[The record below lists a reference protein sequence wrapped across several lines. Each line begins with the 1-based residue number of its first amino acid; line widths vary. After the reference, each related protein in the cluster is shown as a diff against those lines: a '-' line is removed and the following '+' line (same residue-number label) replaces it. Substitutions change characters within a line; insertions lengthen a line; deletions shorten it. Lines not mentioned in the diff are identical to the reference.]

1 MKKKIVG
8 ILTGIL
14 IAGTIV
20 GCGTNDGK
28 QVKTQTQ
35 KQEENVDENKTNGD
49 TAVTTE
55 ENGNTAAA
63 PSETPGTAAEDKVV
77 NAAVLSED
85 EAFQIA
91 LDDAQ
96 VAGTEVTNMRVSQ
109 ETENGKVIYDVEFYA
124 GVMEYDYE
132 IDAETGAILEKDMEI
147 EDDFQAVDLAVSVSK
162 EEAVKLLLEKVPG
175 ASEQNI
181 HMKLEEDD
189 GRVVYEGEVL
199 YDKKEYDFEISAQT
213 GEILSWEVENWNE

>member
-55 ENGNTAAA
+55 ENENTAAA
-63 PSETPGTAAEDKVV
+63 PSETSGTPAEDKVV

-96 VAGTEVTNMRVSQ
+96 VAGTEVTNMRVRQ

>member
-55 ENGNTAAA
+55 ENENTAAA
-63 PSETPGTAAEDKVV
+63 PSETSGTPAEDKVV